1 MALGIVKFYKSEK
14 GWGAISSAEL
24 APGLDAFISF
34 ADIKGQKG
42 FRELAVG
49 DRVEFEYQPAR
60 QDSFQFVA
68 TWARRISDA
77 DGDGGAAVS
86 S

>member
-14 GWGAISSAEL
+14 GWGAIASAEL

-42 FRELAVG
+42 FRGLAVG
-49 DRVEFEYQPAR
+49 DLVEFEYQPAR

-68 TWARRISDA
+68 TWARRITDA
-77 DGDGGAAVS
+77 DGLGGATVS